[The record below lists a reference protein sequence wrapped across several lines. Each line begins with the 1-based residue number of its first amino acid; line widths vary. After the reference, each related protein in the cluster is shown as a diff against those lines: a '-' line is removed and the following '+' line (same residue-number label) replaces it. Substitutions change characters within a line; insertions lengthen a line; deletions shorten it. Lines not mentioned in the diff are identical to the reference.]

1 MLVHRC
7 DNCKK
12 IIKEGKGLTLV
23 YRFIRRLELCQTCTA
38 PIIGLITDQQL
49 LAPKLLKELQTS
61 E

>member
-12 IIKEGKGLTLV
+12 IVKDGKGLALV
-23 YRFIRRLELCQTCTA
+23 YRFIRRLELCQSCTA
-38 PIIGLITDQQL
+38 PIIGLIANQQL
-49 LAPKLLKELQTS
+49 LTPKLIKELQTN